1 MAKSEE
7 NNKAKNKEP
16 AGELELSYEKTEKDY
31 TADSIEVIPGLE
43 AVRRRPAMYIGSTS
57 TDGLHHLVYEVV
69 DNSVDEALAGFCN
82 RIEVVIHLDNTVTV
96 IDNGRGIPVDMHKT
110 EKRPAAEV
118 VMTMLHAGGKFNN
131 KAYKVS
137 GGLHGVGVS
146 VVNALSERLNLE
158 IWRDGKVYEQEY
170 ARGNPATPFEAT
182 GKSNKTGTKITFKP
196 DKEIFETLEMNYDVL
211 SGRLR
216 ELSFLNKGLKIILK
230 DERTEEKDEFFFTG
244 GLSQFVDYLN
254 KNKSP
259 IHKPCS
265 FQAEREGIIIDVAI
279 QYNEGYNEYILTYVN
294 NINTREG
301 GTHLIG
307 FKTALTRSM
316 NTYFGQAKKSSS
328 EAIKLSGDDVREGL
342 TAVVSLKLSQPQFE
356 GQTKMKLGNSE
367 VKGIVEAAVNES
379 LTKYLEENP
388 TVAKRILGKAMDAA
402 RAREAARKAK
412 EIVRRKGAL
421 ESHSL
426 PGKLADCQETD
437 PALSEIFIV
446 EGDSAGGSAKQGR
459 DRRFQAILPL
469 KGKILNVEKARF
481 SKMLSNEEI
490 KTMITA
496 LGAGIGQSSEEDSF
510 NVDKLRYHKVI
521 IMTDADVD
529 GQHIRTLLL
538 TFFFRQMFPMI
549 ENGHLF
555 IAQPPLFKVKKGKVE
570 EYIDDEKGLE
580 QFLIREMAQ
589 KTTIISKKSGKE
601 YTGAALLAMLEKFRE
616 YRFFFDKCMRR
627 GYSRDV
633 LKLLLDNDLL
643 KKTAFSRKEQYDRLK
658 RIFSSAGF
666 IIHELPKDEERGLYA
681 AEIALGKGEHKQSQK
696 YQLNWNVFESPEF
709 RTLAEKYA
717 EAKAVDEPPFV
728 VKTDKHE
735 IESATREQLLAV
747 YLSLSK
753 EGVLIQRY
761 KGLGEMNP
769 EQLWDTTM
777 DPVRRRLLQVKI
789 EDRVK
794 EDRIFTLLMGEEIEA
809 RKQFI
814 IDNALA
820 VSNLDI

>member
-1 MAKSEE
+1 LAKAEE
-7 NNKAKNKEP
+7 NNKENQKVS
-16 AGELELSYEKTEKDY
+16 ELDLDYEKTEKEY

-43 AVRRRPAMYIGSTS
+43 AVRRRPAMYIGSTGP
-57 TDGLHHLVYEVV
+57 DGLHHIVYEVV
-69 DNSVDEALAGFCN
+69 DNSVDEALAGFCDK
-82 RIEVVIHLDNTVTV
+82 IEVIIHVDNSVTV

-118 VMTMLHAGGKFNN
+118 VLTMLHAGGKFNN
-131 KAYKVS
+131 SAYKVS

-146 VVNALSERLNLE
+146 CVNALSEWLNLE
-158 IWRDGKVYEQEY
+158 IWRDGRVYEQEY
-170 ARGNPATPFEAT
+170 QRGNPATPFEVT

-196 DKEIFETLEMNYDVL
+196 DKEIFETLDVNYDVL

-230 DERTEEKDEFFFTG
+230 DERTEEKDEFHFTG

-254 KNKSP
+254 KNKGP
-259 IHKPCS
+259 VHKPFT
-265 FQAEREGIIIDVAI
+265 FQAEKEDAIIEVAI

-316 NTYFGQAKKSSS
+316 NTYFAQSKKSAS
-328 EAIKLSGDDVREGL
+328 EALKLSGDDVREGL
-342 TAVVSLKLSQPQFE
+342 TAVVSLKLSKPQFE

-367 VKGIVEAAVNES
+367 VKGIVEAAVNEN

-388 TVAKRILGKAMDAA
+388 TIAKRILSKAMDAA

-437 PALSEIFIV
+437 PVGAEIFIV

-481 SKMLSNEEI
+481 TKMLSNDEI
-490 KTMITA
+490 KTIITA
-496 LGAGIGQSSEEDSF
+496 LGTGIGQSSEEDSF
-510 NVDKLRYHKVI
+510 NLDRLRYHKVI

-538 TFFFRQMFPMI
+538 TFFFRQMFPII
-549 ENGHLF
+549 ENGHLY

-570 EYIDDEKGLE
+570 EYIDDEKSLE
-580 QFLIREMAQ
+580 QFLIKEMTQ
-589 KTTIISKKSGKE
+589 KATVVSKKSGRE
-601 YTGAALLAMLEKFRE
+601 YTGASLHGMLEKFRE

-643 KKTAFSRKEQYDRLK
+643 KKTVYSRKEQYERLK
-658 RIFSSAGF
+658 RVFSSEGF
-666 IIHELPKDEERGLYA
+666 LIHELPKDEERGLYS
-681 AEIALGKGEHKQSQK
+681 IDVALGKGEHEQSQK
-696 YQLNWNVFESPEF
+696 FQINWNTFESPEF
-709 RTLAEKYA
+709 RTLAEKYS

-728 VKTDKHE
+728 IKTEKRE
-735 IESATREQLLAV
+735 VEVPTREQLLSV
-747 YLSLSK
+747 FLMLSK
-753 EGVLIQRY
+753 EGVTIQRY

-777 DPVRRRLLQVKI
+777 DPARRRMLQVKI
-789 EDRVK
+789 EDQVK
-794 EDRIFTLLMGEEIEA
+794 EDEIFTLLMGEEIEA